1 MSEESDTAAPYCDGT
16 STAGALAPLIA
27 SGAVTLEEETTPSR
41 ACARRA
47 AVGSRATKRASA
59 AAAVVVHA

>member
-27 SGAVTLEEETTPSR
+27 SGAVTLEEETTIPRLRTPRSSR
-41 ACARRA
+41 
-47 AVGSRATKRASA
+47 
-59 AAAVVVHA
+59 